1 MSIPA
6 KLKTKVLNALPK
18 SAPSKSR
25 ILWQPTGIGKTHVLR
40 VVTTAWRTLPRSE
53 RIYKL
58 QRAIQPRLTPAELD
72 EIFRIS
78 VLTQDEFMELRKNL
92 PRLRHR
98 ANGVRSKA
106 RTSANGLP
114 ASAKK
119 LG

>member
-1 MSIPA
+1 MSIPT

-18 SAPSKSR
+18 SAPGKSR

-40 VVTTAWRTLPRSE
+40 VVTAAWRTLPRSE

-58 QRAIQPRLTPAELD
+58 QRAIQPQLTTAELD

-78 VLTQDEFMELRKNL
+78 GLTQDEFTELRKNL

-98 ANGVRSKA
+98 ANGARLKA
-106 RTSANGLP
+106 KPSANGQ
-114 ASAKK
+114 AVHAKK
-119 LG
+119 IG